1 MNLKNIWEDYVSM
14 KVYVVI
20 SSGRTAQ
27 FKTTGDEKSDIDMK
41 CETIFISAIICSV
54 IKQTNC
60 KPSGKRADEEHGLAT
75 NEEVT
80 GEHKMTFTKSQ
91 QLKALFDKG
100 IARGESEKTK
110 EREDIKTHGCK

>member
-1 MNLKNIWEDYVSM
+1 
-14 KVYVVI
+14 
-20 SSGRTAQ
+20 
-27 FKTTGDEKSDIDMK
+27 MK

-91 QLKALFDKG
+91 LKALFDKG
-100 IARGESEKTK
+100 IAPGGSPRRPRREKTLNPWL
-110 EREDIKTHGCK
+110 

>member
-1 MNLKNIWEDYVSM
+1 
-14 KVYVVI
+14 
-20 SSGRTAQ
+20 
-27 FKTTGDEKSDIDMK
+27 MK

-91 QLKALFDKG
+91 LKALFDKG

-110 EREDIKTHGCK
+110 ERKDIKPMVVNNYACHGLCYNSVDLSENIKSKGKCFDKFEFSVEEVFKT